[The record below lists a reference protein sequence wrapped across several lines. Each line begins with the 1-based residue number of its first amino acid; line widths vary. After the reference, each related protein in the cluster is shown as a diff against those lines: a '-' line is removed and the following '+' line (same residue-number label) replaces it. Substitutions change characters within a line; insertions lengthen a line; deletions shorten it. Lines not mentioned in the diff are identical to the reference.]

1 VHIQDGIL
9 SAQACVAYYG
19 VTAATVIPGVREI
32 KKRVEQNPYYKP
44 FLAMVGVAVFV
55 ISAMHLPV
63 PVTGSCSHPCG
74 TTLAAILVGPFAT
87 VVISTIVLF
96 FQAIFLGHGGITTI
110 GANTV
115 SMGIAGTFAGFFAW
129 KLFRMLR
136 LPIWAAAAV
145 SGFVGDIVTYLVSAL
160 ELALSLHGNVPL
172 LKQWMIFFMGYGP
185 TQVPLAV
192 MEAIFT
198 AVVLKV
204 MIERRPDLLPG
215 VLTKKDNVKGEVG
228 YAQ

>member
-1 VHIQDGIL
+1 MHIQDGIL
-9 SAQACVAYYG
+9 SAQACAGYYG
-19 VTAATVIPGVREI
+19 VTAAMIVPGVMEI

-74 TTLAAILVGPFAT
+74 TALAAIIVGPFAT

-115 SMGIAGTFAGFFAW
+115 SMGIAGTFAGFFVW
-129 KLFRMLR
+129 KLFRMFR
-136 LPIWAAAAV
+136 FPIWAAAAV
-145 SGFVGDIVTYLVSAL
+145 AGFIGDIVTYLISAL
-160 ELALSLHGNVPL
+160 QLAFSLHGNVPI

-185 TQVPLAV
+185 TQLPLAI
-192 MEAIFT
+192 MEGLFT

-204 MIERRPDLLPG
+204 MVERRPDLLLG
-215 VLTKKDNVKGEVG
+215 ILKENVKGAVG
-228 YAQ
+228 YAH